1 MKLFIIFTLLLALIL
16 AIQFYIG
23 YRTQKDLISELQ
35 KISSGINRAVDAHYA
50 DVLKQIRET
59 DTLVVPSMR
68 ISIDTKK
75 IPKIIP
81 EIPESLYVEV
91 AEALK
96 NVDKIKVFA
105 DEKRLELSKK
115 YSDYSDPQWQHKLEN
130 VQKMVHDMDMKKM
143 RLDTEQ
149 EKLLKQVEKKI
160 SVLEEYLG
168 DHPERQI
175 LTEDSAAVNHFI
187 RIENIDVPVNKLPE
201 TAEQAVFLKTRDSSL
216 SAPASKMEEFTI
228 RIPDFSLPDKP
239 KVIHYNLQA
248 AQMEKT
254 VQAAIQK
261 NIMLTLGLFVLS
273 IVAVLLISRKFLQPI
288 GHLKNSFARVVDG
301 QMDIQIP
308 VSSRDEIGDL
318 TNSFNHMVLELRK
331 NKEKEKLLQQKER
344 LASMG
349 QLAAGVAHEIKNPL
363 NAIHLTIDHLK
374 DKYPAAD
381 KTVQKY
387 ILTIQNEIN
396 RLDKLVDN
404 FLNFVRSEHLE
415 KRMMDIRDLIS
426 SVLNLLHKQIE
437 SQHIEVETDLEAPLK
452 AEIDPERFKT
462 VLLNIMLNAIQ
473 AIPEGGVL
481 KLTSRSDER
490 QLIIEDSGPG
500 IPARDLDKIFDLFY
514 TTKSKGTGLGLPT
527 AYKIVK
533 EHGGELTVQSE
544 QGRGTRV
551 MIYFK

>member
-1 MKLFIIFTLLLALIL
+1 
-16 AIQFYIG
+16 
-23 YRTQKDLISELQ
+23 
-35 KISSGINRAVDAHYA
+35 
-50 DVLKQIRET
+50 
-59 DTLVVPSMR
+59 
-68 ISIDTKK
+68 
-75 IPKIIP
+75 
-81 EIPESLYVEV
+81 
-91 AEALK
+91 
-96 NVDKIKVFA
+96 
-105 DEKRLELSKK
+105 
-115 YSDYSDPQWQHKLEN
+115 
-130 VQKMVHDMDMKKM
+130 
-143 RLDTEQ
+143 
-149 EKLLKQVEKKI
+149 
-160 SVLEEYLG
+160 
-168 DHPERQI
+168 
-175 LTEDSAAVNHFI
+175 
-187 RIENIDVPVNKLPE
+187 
-201 TAEQAVFLKTRDSSL
+201 
-216 SAPASKMEEFTI
+216 
-228 RIPDFSLPDKP
+228 
-239 KVIHYNLQA
+239 
-248 AQMEKT
+248 
-254 VQAAIQK
+254 
-261 NIMLTLGLFVLS
+261 
-273 IVAVLLISRKFLQPI
+273 
-288 GHLKNSFARVVDG
+288 
-301 QMDIQIP
+301 
-308 VSSRDEIGDL
+308 
-318 TNSFNHMVLELRK
+318 
-331 NKEKEKLLQQKER
+331 
-344 LASMG
+344 MG